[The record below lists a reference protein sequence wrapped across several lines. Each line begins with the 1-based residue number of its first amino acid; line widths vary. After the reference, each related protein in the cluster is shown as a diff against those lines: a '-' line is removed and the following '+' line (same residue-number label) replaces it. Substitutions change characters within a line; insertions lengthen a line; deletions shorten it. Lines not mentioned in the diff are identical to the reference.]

1 MLTDMIM
8 AYVYAET
15 EKEKKHAERDARKL
29 GIDKHTLDVMAAEYL
44 EDTGNPVMEKERK

>member
-1 MLTDMIM
+1 M
-8 AYVYAET
+8 AYVYAAT
-15 EKEKKHAERDARKL
+15 KKEKGRAERNCRKL